1 MTNLEIMITQKKE
14 AERFFS
20 QIDKARQ
27 FAFAYRKQL
36 EEEYFESEVI
46 DRQLVSI
53 SELKQALSN
62 YIFYLDMQI
71 ALNGEK

>member
-1 MTNLEIMITQKKE
+1 MAKLEIMITQKKE
-14 AERFFS
+14 AEKFFT

-36 EEEYFESEVI
+36 EEENFESKVI

-53 SELKQALSN
+53 SELKQSLSN
-62 YIFYLDMQI
+62 YIFYIDMQI

>member
-14 AERFFS
+14 AERFFTK
-20 QIDKARQ
+20 IDEARQ

-36 EEEYFESEVI
+36 EEECFESEVI

-62 YIFYLDMQI
+62 YIFYLDMQN